1 VTSALALDKL
11 IEEGWRR
18 YAAQVAAELRAMD
31 RKYPEDDMAKR
42 IKARRARRLARRLGA
57 QVRRRRKNAAR
68 RAR

>member
-1 VTSALALDKL
+1 MTSALALDGL
-11 IEEGWRR
+11 VEEGWKR

-31 RKYPEDDMAKR
+31 RNDVAKQV
-42 IKARRARRLARRLGA
+42 KARRARRLARRLGA